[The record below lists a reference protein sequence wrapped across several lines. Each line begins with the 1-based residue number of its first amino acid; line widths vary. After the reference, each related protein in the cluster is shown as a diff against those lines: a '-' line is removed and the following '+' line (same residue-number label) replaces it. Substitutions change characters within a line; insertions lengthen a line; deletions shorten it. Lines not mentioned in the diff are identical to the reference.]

1 MIRKEMVLKDRSRIL
16 TILVNFK
23 SPIPHILQKKKK
35 KTLYT
40 RKEKN

>member
-23 SPIPHILQKKKK
+23 SPIPHFTKKN